1 MKTIHPQFTQPLLWA
16 IMIFLMPIIG
26 FSQTAPAPSLSTNAN
41 YSFEVKGNCEMC
53 KKRIE
58 KAAYQVKGVKM
69 AVWNIDTHQLDVIIN
84 ETKTTLQQV
93 KEAIA
98 KVGHDSDT
106 AKSTQEVYDHLH
118 GCCQYERSAP

>member
-1 MKTIHPQFTQPLLWA
+1 
-16 IMIFLMPIIG
+16 
-26 FSQTAPAPSLSTNAN
+26 
-41 YSFEVKGNCEMC
+41 MC